1 MYFMVLNFVFFM
13 ILTFSFRIMLD
24 SVNVVLQNRKLIVA
38 VMVLFVIVIPSHFPG
53 IGMTLS
59 ILKL

>member
-1 MYFMVLNFVFFM
+1 M
-13 ILTFSFRIMLD
+13 ILTFSFHIMLD